1 MSPSASVALV
11 LLGAWILMMF
21 AVTNATGFDQFRS
34 VQSVEDRGARTR
46 EHAER
51 SPPDSIEPV
60 SND

>member
-34 VQSVEDRGARTR
+34 AQSVEDRDARTR
-46 EHAER
+46 EQAER
-51 SPPDSIEPV
+51 SQSESIAPV
-60 SND
+60 SDD